1 MKILVCGDRNWKNAD
16 VIRRVLH
23 TIQHDVTLLV
33 HGAARGADS
42 LAAQEAENLHI
53 PTKSFPADWNTH
65 GKSAGI
71 IRNITMFK
79 ETNPDLVIAFHD
91 DLTSSKGT
99 KHMAQYAHSHN
110 VRVLVINSRLDVYS
124 YPHTIIP
131 SESTS

>member
-65 GKSAGI
+65 GRSAGI

-79 ETNPDLVIAFHD
+79 ETIPDLVIAFHD

-110 VRVLVINSRLDVYS
+110 VRVLVINSQFDVYPYS
-124 YPHTIIP
+124 NIISP
-131 SESTS
+131 KKSTS

>member
-53 PTKSFPADWNTH
+53 PTKAFPADWDKH
-65 GKSAGI
+65 GKPAGV

-79 ETNPDLVIAFHD
+79 ETSPDLVIAFHD
-91 DLTSSKGT
+91 DLASSKGT

-110 VRVLVINSRLDVYS
+110 VRVMVINSQLDLYY
-124 YPHTIIP
+124 YPLK
-131 SESTS
+131 STS